1 MTAKTLKETTKCCV
15 SDYLSSLEGETA
27 PSDLYKMVMGE
38 VEHALLDAVM
48 AYANQNQSNASTFL
62 GLNRGTLRKK
72 LKEHGLL

>member
-1 MTAKTLKETTKCCV
+1 MTAKTLKNTTKHCV
-15 SDYLSSLEGETA
+15 CEYLNSLEGETA

-48 AYANQNQSNASTFL
+48 EYAHHNQSNASTFL
-62 GLNRGTLRKK
+62 GINRGTLRKK